1 LATAKGPE
9 VRSPFIKSPA
19 NDVARAAARH

>member
-1 LATAKGPE
+1 LATAKDPR